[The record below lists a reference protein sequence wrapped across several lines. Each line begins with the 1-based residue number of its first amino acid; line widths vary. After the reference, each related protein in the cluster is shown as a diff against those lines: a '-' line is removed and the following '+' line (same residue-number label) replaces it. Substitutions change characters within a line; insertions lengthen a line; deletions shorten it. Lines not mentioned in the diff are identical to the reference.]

1 LADETGGP
9 DKEDSEN
16 KAEDQTGGLDPD
28 DPSAV
33 KDVIDYTEE
42 ILSEEDAQ
50 KLLSRLRDLLGTL
63 SEYDKST

>member
-1 LADETGGP
+1 MAEKTGGLA
-9 DKEDSEN
+9 KEDSEN
-16 KAEDQTGGLDPD
+16 KAEDQPGDLDPN

-33 KDVIDYTEE
+33 KDVIDYTDA